1 MTEWRTIFRFGD
13 AGARRTTVMPSMAAL
28 PTVAPPSNHF
38 VSTME
43 KLHRAAFPEPS
54 FDLGYLNPL
63 WTPGKPEPE
72 KAGQTATADE
82 GKSDQET
89 LPEQLPPVVEAP
101 PPKMSPDQQAEMLTQ
116 SVKNRLDRVT
126 CNSDL
131 DQRRRDLLAQ
141 LSEFRQAL
149 AAFLADQRAWLVS
162 DLTAQHEQAAQ
173 NCREQEGVISELQ
186 RQLDEQMD
194 WVRKA
199 SGQTSSCRVLLAG
212 CDDRKPDLDR
222 WPSRTEIG
230 RWQAERDRLSEE
242 LAAAQHAENDARSK
256 SSQIH
261 AALLAEKKKLNS
273 LADAELLLRQ
283 RLSGEPWP
291 DPEFGLM
298 HAPEL

>member
-1 MTEWRTIFRFGD
+1 MTEWRTVFSFGGGSNRRMTPVAA
-13 AGARRTTVMPSMAAL
+13 AGAI
-28 PTVAPPSNHF
+28 PTVRPPSNF
-38 VSTME
+38 YVAPIEQLNRQLVDPPPRFSFEDGYRTPFATE
-43 KLHRAAFPEPS
+43 PKPAEPEP
-54 FDLGYLNPL
+54 
-63 WTPGKPEPE
+63 KVE
-72 KAGQTATADE
+72 AATDVDPA
-82 GKSDQET
+82 S
-89 LPEQLPPVVEAP
+89 LPPVVEAP

-230 RWQAERDRLSEE
+230 RWQAEHDRLSEE
-242 LAAAQHAENDARSK
+242 LAAAQQAENDARSK